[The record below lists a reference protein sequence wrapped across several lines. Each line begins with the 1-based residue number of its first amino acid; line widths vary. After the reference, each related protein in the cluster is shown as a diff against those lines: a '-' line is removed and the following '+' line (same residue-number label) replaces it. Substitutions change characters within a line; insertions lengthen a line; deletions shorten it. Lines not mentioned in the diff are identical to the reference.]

1 MSDAPYQLRMPEGT
15 IPRREKQNV
24 KNTRFPWQA
33 ACAVVM
39 LWSAAASASN
49 PHFPACDDIQQTT
62 AKADRDNK
70 VAQYDLGNCYYNG
83 IGVEMDAPRAVSWFT
98 KAAEQGYAPAQ
109 YAMSERYRYG
119 RGVEQNDQKSFEW
132 MKRAAEQNYLY
143 AQTSVASKYATG
155 EGVTKDPVQGA
166 NWTRKAA
173 DQGSPGDQKLLGL
186 LYETGSGVPKD
197 NEQARYWYEKAA
209 SQQVDPYE
217 ARSAQRYLDALN
229 KRLAQK

>member
-1 MSDAPYQLRMPEGT
+1 
-15 IPRREKQNV
+15 V
-24 KNTRFPWQA
+24 KYTHFPWHV

-62 AKADRDNK
+62 AKADRGNK

-155 EGVTKDPVQGA
+155 EGVTKDHIF
-166 NWTRKAA
+166 
-173 DQGSPGDQKLLGL
+173 
-186 LYETGSGVPKD
+186 
-197 NEQARYWYEKAA
+197 
-209 SQQVDPYE
+209 VDYT
-217 ARSAQRYLDALN
+217 
-229 KRLAQK
+229 